1 MMSNTNKHR
10 DRNKQIVPIVAIA
23 LSAVVLLTGI
33 ILIVSS
39 GTKAKYKETVHAGDV
54 AVTVNANL
62 ASLLEVKEHQAV
74 RGDTGEYSLSSGT
87 EVTSNSYVLMPGVDI
102 PKDPFVRVTGKT
114 EIPAFLYIEI
124 VDGTVWSTANQRFEY
139 KIGDTLVYSYSIDT
153 ANWKRIEQYS
163 DRKIFVYAPG
173 GTETPVTDA
182 DDLSHINILAPVSQ
196 ANAATIVVSSGF
208 DPETVSAGIQ
218 MQILPSMAQSADSNT
233 AYEIFRTQL
242 A

>member
-1 MMSNTNKHR
+1 MEQKRKNTR
-10 DRNKQIVPIVAIA
+10 VALIIFSVLIIA
-23 LSAVVLLTGI
+23 AGAITI
-33 ILIVSS
+33 ATS
-39 GTKAKYKETVHAGDV
+39 GVASAKYKTQKVANTVPVTVTVTADLADSLTISES
-54 AVTVNANL
+54 AVTR
-62 ASLLEVKEHQAV
+62 Q
-74 RGDTGEYSLSSGT
+74 SSGQY
-87 EVTSNSYVLMPGVDI
+87 VTGSGTSSGNTYDLMPGVDI